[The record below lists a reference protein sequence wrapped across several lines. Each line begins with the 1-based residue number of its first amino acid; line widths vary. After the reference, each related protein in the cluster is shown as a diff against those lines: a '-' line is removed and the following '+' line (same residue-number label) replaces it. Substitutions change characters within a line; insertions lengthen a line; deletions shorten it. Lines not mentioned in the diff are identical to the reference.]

1 MIANV
6 IMVWGVSMDREKRQ
20 IKGILFDSGRVL
32 NQSSTGHWF
41 ISPNFFKFVDE
52 KKYNAVDKK
61 KINAAFSKANQ
72 QVSSISLIKTKEEE
86 YIHFYKYYEGFSQS
100 LPELEL
106 KEAEI
111 EGLAKDLVYN
121 VDKYVF
127 FEDAL
132 KVIPELK
139 SKYKL
144 AVVSDAWPS
153 LKGVYVSKG
162 LYEYFDSFVISSILG
177 VLKPNEKM
185 YLTALD
191 ELKLLPEETVFI
203 DDNLVNCK
211 GAMKLGITGI
221 YLCRN
226 KFRYYAYKLFSLG
239 KGYRV
244 INNLEQLKDT
254 KILSKI

>member
-1 MIANV
+1 M
-6 IMVWGVSMDREKRQ
+6 SSEKIK

-41 ISPNFFKFVDE
+41 ISPKFFEYVNE
-52 KKYNAVDKK
+52 KKYNAIDKERVNK
-61 KINAAFSKANQ
+61 AFNKANQ
-72 QVSSISLIKTKEEE
+72 EISSINLIKTKEEE
-86 YIHFYKYYEGFSQS
+86 YIHFCNYYETFSQS

-106 KEAEI
+106 KEREI
-111 EGLAKDLVYN
+111 KGLATDLVYN
-121 VDKYVF
+121 VNKYVF
-127 FEDAL
+127 FQDAL

-153 LKGVYVSKG
+153 LKEVYVNKG
-162 LYEYFDSFVISSILG
+162 LYDYFDSFVISSILG

-191 ELKLLPEETVFI
+191 ELKLLPQETVFV

-211 GAMKLGITGI
+211 GAMKLGIRGI
-221 YLCRN
+221 FLCRN
-226 KFRYYAYKLFSLG
+226 KFEYYAYKLFSLG
-239 KGYRV
+239 KGYQV
-244 INNLEQLKDT
+244 INNLEQLKN
-254 KILSKI
+254 II